1 MNKRELYK
9 RAETR
14 LNFEDRNTFK
24 KVEIN
29 GKIIAVPVPESLE
42 LFVKD
47 KKLTEKGRWWTKYFY
62 EEVLKTVPED
72 SNLEHIESNLK
83 SALSALKESCPSQ
96 LYDLLNKS
104 IRLRI
109 ERLKSIKYYEEIK
122 ASNSPFLELI
132 DFLKSYYQKLDP
144 FFVENFS
151 LPVILKVKK
160 EIYKIAE
167 SIKASY
173 KDIIDDEQ
181 KFNLLISFIE
191 KKFVETSKSLFVE
204 KTEGEVKLKDVAET
218 VMKELRNKEKELIW
232 EFRGYLQ
239 KIPQLTTE
247 NITEISSSTVTPDS
261 TTKRKGVLFR
271 KIRDRLRKILGT
283 LGLAAIISISSI
295 FSSPIGTRP
304 QPIETLPPKIKIVSD
319 REIVDKTFEP
329 ENYDVETLLRSI
341 KEPIT
346 EKIEIPKELLLRHS
360 KERFLRL
367 EPGETF
373 YIEDLYRYIQI
384 LTKEVFEKKPDIN
397 ELKKFVTTVR
407 FLLSAKALNPQAIKF
422 KLVENNGY
430 LSLEAVDYLKN
441 IEVKETIKGD
451 VVIIGNELESIVG
464 AISAAKQG
472 KVVILV
478 YDGPLGGLSSDKGGN
493 MRYFDF
499 VSSATITPEMRELF
513 EALEMTKPGKQNVIP
528 NGVEEKLL
536 TLLQKYPNIKLIK
549 TRTFNSILV
558 RVENNKILSIKTEEG
573 REIEAEKYI
582 DSTPDGV
589 LAIKAGV
596 PFTIET
602 LNLAYGAVFDLK
614 HLTKTDLEK
623 LGNIDIDEVLQ
634 ISGVTLEEVIAHKEL
649 KTFYEELKNTPR
661 GANVYKFYTRWGYQF
676 LAKAFK
682 FYLKAKALKNPSDLL
697 LQKTA
702 EETIVDGFNVAIRD
716 SEIGYEA
723 TFNSLSFNSDK
734 SYHQGDHNVLTD
746 NDFLFQIV
754 RRSLLEFE
762 EFIKKLIGNHIE
774 IRIPEELYVRGQTIA
789 FNNLPLK
796 GMLNSEGNAVF
807 VYGWDVRG
815 IRERYRGD
823 ETMKLY
829 YDTLKY
835 LENFS
840 NRHRIEVKWKVSAFH
855 TQLMEN
861 LFGVGK
867 NFCNPD
873 AAPTYRIIQNLMLV
887 MEELVRNLDN
897 EGYWGGRK
905 ILARKRTLLPEVI
918 ITISSSPEVKVEI
931 EGSRIMFE
939 IPFKLL
945 FRTV

>member
-29 GKIIAVPVPESLE
+29 GKIIAVPVPESLQ

-62 EEVLKTVPED
+62 EEVLKTIPED
-72 SNLEHIESNLK
+72 SKLEHIESNLK

-122 ASNSPFLELI
+122 TSNSPFLDFI

-204 KTEGEVKLKDVAET
+204 KTEGKVKLKDVAET

-232 EFRGYLQ
+232 EFQGYLQ

-247 NITEISSSTVTPDS
+247 NITEISFSKKTPDS
-261 TTKRKGVLFR
+261 TTKRKGVSR
-271 KIRDRLRKILGT
+271 KIRDILRKIFWT
-283 LGLAAIISISSI
+283 LGLAVVSVAMV
-295 FSSPIGTRP
+295 SSPIKTR
-304 QPIETLPPKIKIVSD
+304 QPIKTLPKIEIVSD
-319 REIVDKTFEP
+319 RDVVSKTFKP
-329 ENYDVETLLRSI
+329 EDYDIETLLRSI

-430 LSLEAVDYLKN
+430 LSLEAVDYLEN

-499 VSSATITPEMRELF
+499 VSSAPITPEMRELF
-513 EALEMTKPGKQNVIP
+513 EALEMTQPGKQNVIP

-573 REIEAEKYI
+573 REIEAENYI

-614 HLTKTDLEK
+614 YLTKADLEK
-623 LGNIDIDEVLQ
+623 LENIDIDEVLK
-634 ISGVTLEEVIAHKEL
+634 ISGVTLEEVMAHKEL
-649 KTFYEELKNTPR
+649 KTLYEELKNTPQ
-661 GANVYKFYTRWGYQF
+661 GANVYEFYTRWGYQF

-702 EETIVDGFNVAIRD
+702 EETMVDGFNVAVRD

-746 NDFLFQIV
+746 NDLLFQII

-762 EFIKKLIGNHIE
+762 EFTKKLIGNHIE

-815 IRERYRGD
+815 IGERYPGD
-823 ETMKLY
+823 ETMELY
-829 YDTLKY
+829 YNTLKY

-840 NRHRIEVKWKVSAFH
+840 NRHPIEVKWEVSAFH

-897 EGYWGGRK
+897 EEYWGSRK
-905 ILARKRTLLPEVI
+905 ILTRKIPLSPKVI
-918 ITISSSPEVKVEI
+918 ITISSSPEAKVKFK
-931 EGSRIMFE
+931 GSQIVFE
-939 IPFKLL
+939 IPWKLL
-945 FRTV
+945 LRTG